1 MVCSEESGTRFPIGY
16 RFNPF
21 NPFPAPFY
29 QEVDPM
35 FARRIAMVAA
45 AVLTLGGAIALANP
59 SNLFSNPLAQGP
71 VEQKGRRSEEGWL
84 ENLNLSQEQIQKIQA
99 IRSRYRNDLSKQ
111 RQTMQQAQKEM
122 RELLASD
129 ASADQVREKY
139 RQVRTLKQQHAD
151 NRFNSLLEIREVLTL
166 EQRRQFVKRMKQ
178 QRENRKRPPLERSDK
193 SDRRHWL
200 GWGD

>member
-1 MVCSEESGTRFPIGY
+1 
-16 RFNPF
+16 
-21 NPFPAPFY
+21 
-29 QEVDPM
+29 M